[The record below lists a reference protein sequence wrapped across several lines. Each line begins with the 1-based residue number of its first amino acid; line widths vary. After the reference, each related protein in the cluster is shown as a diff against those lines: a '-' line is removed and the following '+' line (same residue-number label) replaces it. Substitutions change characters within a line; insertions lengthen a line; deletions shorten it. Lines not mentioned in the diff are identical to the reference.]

1 MKIAISAL
9 KCCIK
14 PFEALLILFILH
26 IPVEC
31 HPAFEFYLHIFIA
44 DGYPI
49 DRLLDD
55 EAILRVRHCVFII
68 FCIF

>member
-1 MKIAISAL
+1 MLHKTFRGAVHSFL
-9 KCCIK
+9 
-14 PFEALLILFILH
+14 FYIL
-26 IPVEC
+26 PGEC
-31 HPAFEFYLHIFIA
+31 HPAFKFYLHIFIA

-55 EAILRVRHCVFII
+55 ESILYIRHCIFII

>member
-1 MKIAISAL
+1 MLYKTFRGAVHSFYSTYCRAN
-9 KCCIK
+9 
-14 PFEALLILFILH
+14 
-26 IPVEC
+26 VTT
-31 HPAFEFYLHIFIA
+31 AFEFYLHIFIA

-55 EAILRVRHCVFII
+55 EAILRVRHCIFII